1 MPHGKYHKSTTR
13 DVMYESIEEVLEEL
27 EKMLEYIEDVNF
39 DDTYHLALEHG
50 AEFRDELRTSNN
62 DRP

>member
-1 MPHGKYHKSTTR
+1 
-13 DVMYESIEEVLEEL
+13 MYESIEEVLEEL

-39 DDTYHLALEHG
+39 DDIYHLALEHG

-62 DRP
+62 DRL